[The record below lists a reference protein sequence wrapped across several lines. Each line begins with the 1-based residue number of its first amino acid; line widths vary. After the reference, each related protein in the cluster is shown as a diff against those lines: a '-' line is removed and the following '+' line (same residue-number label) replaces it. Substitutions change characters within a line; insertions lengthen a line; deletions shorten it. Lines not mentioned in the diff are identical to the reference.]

1 MILEQV
7 PAVQKLSADEKWQLI
22 EELWQE
28 LLPPPGRGPQPEIVR
43 LLESRLAEYRDNP
56 ATAAPWVEVKAR
68 LRAAR
73 GE

>member
-7 PAVQKLSADEKWQLI
+7 PAVQKLSAEEKWQLI
-22 EELWQE
+22 DELWQE
-28 LLPPPGRGPQPEIVR
+28 LLPPPSREPQPEIVR
-43 LLESRLAEYRDNP
+43 LLESRLAEYRSNP
-56 ATAAPWVEVKAR
+56 AAAAPWAEVKAR